1 MKRVCV
7 VSKQTLV
14 KSSIASATPRIKPN
28 LCGLR
33 DRGRCHAARS
43 EGYGVDL
50 SSIPTKGLSGGWPAL
65 SLWPACWTA
74 VLYFVAAESA
84 HLLAAAPVPLA
95 CLRPGGAVLLAALL
109 TQPVRSWW
117 PLLLAAVPAHVLA
130 QLQYPAPLLATLPW
144 LVSDITQALLGAA
157 GAMWFLR
164 EPPRFDIL
172 RDVVV
177 FEYWCGFIAPAGA
190 LLPELALAG
199 ESHLPAQL
207 AVRLF
212 GNAAMVLT
220 LVPPWVNLC
229 AAGRD
234 GWRGVLRSGQL
245 ASSGVGLL
253 FTVALVAATA
263 AGHGVLAGAVR
274 AGGMLLLPVLLAA
287 VAVPALLASAA
298 LAERRGTLAALQRE
312 QERLGR
318 SLAAERRRAE
328 RLACERRA
336 RAEVEQLVA
345 ARTVELRLANQRLC
359 AEAAARKHAL
369 EAEMAAAARFT
380 NLFRL
385 SPDAMAISACA
396 DGPLVDVNERW
407 QALFGYKRDEVVG
420 KCPSELGLYLA
431 PPELPQRETEVQMRD
446 RHGNVLQVLV
456 SGAVIGAGAQPCCL
470 CIMRDVTA
478 QRHAEAELARQREQ
492 LTHLT
497 RVLVL
502 GELSGALAH
511 ELNQPLAA
519 ILANAQA
526 ARRCLARPGADLANI
541 RAILDDIV
549 EDDQR
554 AGAVIR
560 RLRALFRNEAPALQP
575 VVVDALVRET
585 LDLAHGCLAERQVQ
599 VLLELRNDL
608 VVLGDRV
615 QLQQVL
621 LNLLVNASE
630 AMLDIPP
637 GRRRLRLSSTPLPDG
652 TVQLTV
658 ADSGPGI
665 AHDAIDKVFDPLF
678 TTKKS
683 GLGVGLSIS
692 RAIIRQHGGKIEA
705 MNNPAGGST
714 FRIRLP
720 IHAEVPDEP

>member
-1 MKRVCV
+1 
-7 VSKQTLV
+7 
-14 KSSIASATPRIKPN
+14 
-28 LCGLR
+28 
-33 DRGRCHAARS
+33 
-43 EGYGVDL
+43 VDL
-50 SSIPTKGLSGGWPAL
+50 STIPTKSLSGRPAARD
-65 SLWPACWTA
+65 LWPACWTA
-74 VLYFVAAESA
+74 VLYFVAASVA
-84 HLLAAAPVPLA
+84 HLLATSPVPLPW
-95 CLRPGGAVLLAALL
+95 LRPGGAVLLAALL
-109 TQPVRSWW
+109 TQPARAWW
-117 PLLLAAVPAHVLA
+117 PILVAAVPAHVLA
-130 QLQYPAPLLATLPW
+130 QLQHPAPLLATLPW
-144 LVSDITQALLGAA
+144 LASDITHASLGAA
-157 GAMWFLR
+157 GALWFLR
-164 EPPRFDIL
+164 APLRFDIL

-177 FEYWCGFIAPAGA
+177 FAYWCGFIAPACA

-199 ESHLPAQL
+199 TPHLPAQL
-207 AVRLF
+207 AVRVA

-229 AAGRD
+229 AASEP

-245 ASSGVGLL
+245 ASGGIGLL
-253 FTVALVAATA
+253 FAVSLVAATA
-263 AGHGVLAGAVR
+263 SGQGVFAGAVR
-274 AGGMLLLPVLLAA
+274 SGGALLLPVLLAA
-287 VAVPALLASAA
+287 VAVPSLLASAA

-328 RLACERRA
+328 RLAYERRA
-336 RAEVEQLVA
+336 RAEVEQQVA
-345 ARTVELRLANQRLC
+345 DRTVELRLANQRLRR
-359 AEAAARKHAL
+359 EAAARKSAL
-369 EAEMAAAARFT
+369 EAEMAAGARFT

-385 SPDAMAISACA
+385 CPDAMAISARA
-396 DGPLVDVNERW
+396 DGPLLDVNERW
-407 QALFGYKRDEVVG
+407 QSLFGYGRDEVLG
-420 KCPSELGLYLA
+420 KCPSELGLYRA
-431 PPELPQRETEVQMRD
+431 PPQLSRRETDMPVRD
-446 RHGNVLQVLV
+446 RHGNELKVLL
-456 SGAVIGAGAQPCCL
+456 SGAVIGGGAEPCCL
-470 CIMRDVTA
+470 SIIRDVSA
-478 QRHAEAELARQREQ
+478 QRRAEAELERQREQ

-497 RVLVL
+497 RVLAL

-526 ARRCLARPGADLANI
+526 ARRCLARPGADLASI

-560 RLRALFRNEAPALQP
+560 RLRALFRNEAPSLQP

-615 QLQQVL
+615 QLQQVM
-621 LNLLVNASE
+621 LNLLVNGSE
-630 AMLDIPP
+630 AMLDMPP
-637 GRRRLRLSSTPLPDG
+637 ARRRLRVSSTPLPDG

-665 AHDAIDKVFDPLF
+665 AREALDKVFDPLF

-720 IHAEVPDEP
+720 IHVEVPDEP